1 LNNDLQLPYLQF
13 VFVFGP
19 TLVVFPFSSFSVSP
33 ASSYS
38 VTSVST
44 GACGHRKITHAQRH
58 THTHTHTPTHTKR
71 QTAPW
76 VRTRSEDGPLRRNVE
91 EESVACRD
99 DFEGFPWR
107 FDSFRFASSI
117 CSWNVSEAPSSVCFS
132 TLLTVS

>member
-1 LNNDLQLPYLQF
+1 LS
-13 VFVFGP
+13 
-19 TLVVFPFSSFSVSP
+19 LVPLSLFFFPFSSFSVSP

-38 VTSVST
+38 VTLVST
-44 GACGHRKITHAQRH
+44 GACGQRKIKRAQ
-58 THTHTHTPTHTKR
+58 TKR

-117 CSWNVSEAPSSVCFS
+117 CSWNVSEAP
-132 TLLTVS
+132 LLCLFFYATHSFLEEIEEIAS